1 MTYNKLTEQKERG
14 QMLARLK
21 VLYEMFGLE
30 MPQNEL
36 SDFYRLCLNSYMLQS
51 GEVTVVHKK
60 V

>member
-1 MTYNKLTEQKERG
+1 
-14 QMLARLK
+14 MLARLK